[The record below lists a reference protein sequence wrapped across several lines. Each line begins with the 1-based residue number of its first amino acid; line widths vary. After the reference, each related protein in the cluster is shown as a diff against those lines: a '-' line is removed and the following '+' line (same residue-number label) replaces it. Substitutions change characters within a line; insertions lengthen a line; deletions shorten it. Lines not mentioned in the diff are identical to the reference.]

1 MAKRVGAEDKK
12 GPAVDPAPPGHN
24 VTEGT
29 FLNAVKE
36 ITAAAGRVKEANT
49 ALKSIRK
56 KWKANGITLGVLD
69 ATVKMAEWSR
79 PEVRDHFD
87 VAKKYAEWLGLPTGA
102 RSGEQTS
109 VEPALEAAR
118 EWKACGRTYCL
129 AGKPCK
135 APDETPPENILDF
148 TAGWHEADE
157 EAWAAADGGGDGPSA
172 KSGEI
177 RQDPP
182 QADETPPA
190 AEPKKG
196 AAKTKPSG
204 EVVH

>member
-1 MAKRVGAEDKK
+1 MAKRVGAPDKGEK
-12 GPAVDPAPPGHN
+12 IEATPPGHN
-24 VTEGT
+24 LTEGA

-36 ITAAAGRVKEANT
+36 ITAAQAKVKEAQTSLNG
-49 ALKSIRK
+49 IRK

-79 PEVRDHFD
+79 PEVREHFD

-118 EWKACGRTYCL
+118 EWKAAGRTYCL

-135 APDETPPENILDF
+135 APDECPPENIPDF

-157 EAWAAADGGGDGPSA
+157 EAWAAAEGGG
-172 KSGEI
+172 SGE
-177 RQDPP
+177 
-182 QADETPPA
+182 AGGAEKPPA
-190 AEPKKG
+190 ADEKK
-196 AAKTKPSG
+196 AAPNTKPSG
-204 EVVH
+204 EAVH